1 MLKRIPINPLSMR
14 LMMVMV
20 GLFAIAGSIVLLAN
34 LPGFYQQEV
43 ERRMRELAY
52 IAELNTMEK
61 ELGRKLTP
69 IEPGCSVGIALA
81 TGETN
86 WFGDLDAKDEMAT
99 FMPQMWQD
107 DVLFQARLA
116 TRAVFGRDTR
126 PAYFSLTA
134 QQLAGHGVHSRLNTL
149 DRLKVVFPPHAM
161 TSTTHDYLLRGFAL
175 VLVLA
180 IMIGVPF
187 AIILEW
193 LVIFPLRRMVTDMT
207 AFTRD
212 PYRQGQGEII
222 PTHHNILSEARQA
235 LDTMTTATRNELV
248 QRDKLAALGEAVA
261 KINHDMRNVLA
272 TAVLLSDSLENSK
285 DPKVASAGPIVS
297 QAIQRAV
304 DLCSHMLVYLKQ
316 PEALTAQP
324 TAMAPLV
331 HECASGLNI
340 DIIYSGPDQLVIDEG
355 AFFRLVH
362 NLAGNA
368 KSVGADKVE
377 ITVWRAGQLAIIDIA
392 DNGPGMDAR
401 ARADMFKPFSGS
413 TRGSSGLGLSIARDI
428 AVAHGG
434 DLRLSRS
441 NAIGSE
447 FRIRLPL
454 SILGSEGRRRWWQ

>member
-1 MLKRIPINPLSMR
+1 MR

-43 ERRMRELAY
+43 ERRMRELVY
-52 IAELNTMEK
+52 IAELNTMER

-69 IEPGCSVGIALA
+69 IEPGCGVGIELA

-86 WFGDLDAKDEMAT
+86 WFGDPMAQEEIAAST
-99 FMPQMWQD
+99 PQMWQE

-116 TRAVFGRDTR
+116 ARAVFGRDTR
-126 PAYFSLTA
+126 PAYFSLTTH
-134 QQLAGHGVHSRLNTL
+134 QLAGQGVHSRLNKL
-149 DRLKVVFPPHAM
+149 DRLEMVFPPHAM
-161 TSTTHDYLLRGFAL
+161 TSPTHDYLLRGFAL

-193 LVIFPLRRMVTDMT
+193 LVIFPLRRMVTDMI

-222 PTHHNILSEARQA
+222 PTHHNILNEARQA

-285 DPKVASAGPIVS
+285 DPKVASAGPVVS

-304 DLCSHMLVYLKQ
+304 DLCSHMLLYLKQ

-331 HECASGLNI
+331 NECASGLNI
-340 DIIYSGPDQLVIDEG
+340 GITYSGPDQLVVDEG
-355 AFFRLVH
+355 AFFRLLH
-362 NLAGNA
+362 NLVGNA

-392 DNGPGMDAR
+392 DNGPGMDAK

-454 SILGSEGRRRWWQ
+454 SILGGEGRRRRWWQ